1 MPRTA
6 ASEIHAKV
14 VGREIRATRN
24 ALGLTQS
31 EVAERLGASASYISA
46 VEAGR
51 RNLTLGQLANIAN
64 AMRLGVNI
72 SFVRPDG
79 KPVVGQPTG
88 TAASIDAPLHPRRQQ
103 EAETPPVIGREASAR
118 NLAGLPVLVH
128 RSDLSV
134 CAAQLLMPLRS
145 SAASGSRTTRRA
157 APRRPKL
164 KTRGPA

>member
-14 VGREIRATRN
+14 VGREIRATRK
-24 ALGLTQS
+24 ALGVTQS

-72 SFVRPDG
+72 SFIRPDG
-79 KPVVGQPTG
+79 EPVVGQPAD
-88 TAASIDAPLHPRRQQ
+88 TAAR
-103 EAETPPVIGREASAR
+103 
-118 NLAGLPVLVH
+118 
-128 RSDLSV
+128 
-134 CAAQLLMPLRS
+134 
-145 SAASGSRTTRRA
+145 
-157 APRRPKL
+157 
-164 KTRGPA
+164 